1 MVNVT
6 IINVV
11 PVLTE
16 VCTGHSL
23 DSNAD
28 DNLDGCGTNFKYDF
42 YNASLLVFTNSVY
55 DRLSVETAD
64 NDGEA
69 VL

>member
-11 PVLTE
+11 PDLTE
-16 VCTGHSL
+16 FCTGHSL
-23 DSNAD
+23 DSAQMTILMD
-28 DNLDGCGTNFKYDF
+28 VEQNFKYDL
-42 YNASLLVFTNSVY
+42 YNASLLVFSNSMY
-55 DRLSVETAD
+55 DQLSVETAD
-64 NDGEA
+64 TDGEA

>member
-11 PVLTE
+11 RVLTE

-23 DSNAD
+23 
-28 DNLDGCGTNFKYDF
+28 NLTQMTILMDVEQKFKYDL
-42 YNASLLVFTNSVY
+42 YNASLLVFSNGVY